1 MNAYET
7 EHLNRLR
14 AHLPEC
20 MVLLKKNGAFPLE
33 RPCRIEAVGSG
44 VRFTVKGGTGSGE
57 VNSRYCID
65 IEKGLLSAG
74 FELCNMDW
82 SIAYSSIRQEAKQQF
97 IADIKQK
104 ARDQRLSVLAAS
116 MGAVMK
122 EPEYDIPLKFNAD
135 AAIYVVSRISGEGN
149 DRLPEK
155 GDFMLTDS
163 EVRDILLLDEK
174 YDKFMLVINAGG
186 PVDLSPVMSVG
197 NILVLS
203 QLGVETGSAL
213 ADILLG
219 KGCPSGKLATTWA
232 RYEDYC
238 NYGDFA
244 ERDDTVY
251 REGIYVGYRYFD
263 MAGVKPLFPFGYG
276 LGYTDFE
283 LETVRTSCS
292 FGEFCVSVRARNTGR
307 YNGRETVQVYVA
319 CPQGRLDKEAK
330 RLVGFTKTD
339 DLAPGEEETVDIK
352 FIAEDLT
359 SYDESKSCYILEP
372 GRYVMLTGADSA
384 SVKPAAVYELDEEFE
399 IRQVSELLGCNCD
412 RDIRNLGK
420 GKQFDT
426 KSLPVNKIDLSEIQT
441 EIVTYG
447 TNRPDPDPRL
457 ADLED
462 NDLAILNIGAF
473 DPKGSLTGVIGDAGT
488 TVPGAAGESCRLYE
502 DRGISRIVMADG
514 PAGVRIASRYYEDK
528 RGKHAVGSAIP
539 EGMIELLPEIAKRA
553 INRKSK
559 AKKGVEIKE
568 QYATAIPI
576 ATALAQSFDVDFV
589 RMCGDI
595 VGTEMELFG
604 VDLWLAPAL
613 NIHRNVL
620 CGRNFEYYSEDPL
633 LSGKLAA
640 AVTHGVQSHKGCG
653 VTIKH
658 FTANNQETNRYAN
671 NSIVSERA
679 MREIYLKGF
688 EICIKESDPAALMTS
703 YNLLNGTHT
712 SESRAL
718 VTCILR
724 DEFGFDGLVM
734 TDWIVGGNLLLNKG
748 SRHGIP
754 DAALVAAS
762 GHSLFMPG
770 TRKDLK
776 EILSGL
782 KKGTVTRDQLIENS
796 GWLLHVIDRLG
807 KQK

>member
-1 MNAYET
+1 MKAYET

-14 AHLPEC
+14 AHLPDC
-20 MVLLKKNGAFPLE
+20 TVLLRKNGAFPLQK
-33 RPCRIEAVGSG
+33 PCRLEAVGSG
-44 VRFTVKGGTGSGE
+44 VRYTVKGGTGSGE
-57 VNSRYCID
+57 VNSRYYID
-65 IEKGLLSAG
+65 IEKGLLYAG

-82 SIAYSSIRQEAKQQF
+82 STAYAGIKQEARRQF
-97 IADIKQK
+97 TADIKRK
-104 ARDQRLSVLAAS
+104 ARDQKQSVIAAS

-155 GDFMLTDS
+155 GDFKLTDS
-163 EVRDILLLDEK
+163 EVRDILALDEK
-174 YDKFMLVINAGG
+174 YEKFMLVINAGG
-186 PVDLSPVMSVG
+186 PVDLSPVMNVG

-232 RYEDYC
+232 RYEDYSK
-238 NYGDFA
+238 YGDFA

-263 MAGVKPLFPFGYG
+263 MAGVDPLFPFGYG

-283 LETVRTSCS
+283 LETESTACS
-292 FGEFCVSVRARNTGR
+292 FGEFCVSVRVKNTGSYR
-307 YNGRETVQVYVA
+307 GRETVQVYAA

-330 RLVGFTKTD
+330 RLVGFAKTRE
-339 DLAPGEEETVDIK
+339 LEPGEEETVTVQ
-352 FIAEDLT
+352 FTAEDLA

-372 GRYVMLTGADSA
+372 GRYVILTGADSR
-384 SVKPAAVYELDEEFE
+384 SVIPAAVYELDEEFE
-399 IRQVSELLGCNCD
+399 IKQVSELLGCNCD

-420 GKQFDT
+420 SEKFDT
-426 KSLPVNKIDLSEIQT
+426 GSLPIGKIDLSELQT

-457 ADLED
+457 EGLED
-462 NDLAILNIGAF
+462 KDLALLNIGAF
-473 DPKGSLTGVIGDAGT
+473 DPKGSIAGVIGDAGT

-528 RGKHAVGSAIP
+528 RGKHTVGSSIP
-539 EGMIELLPEIAKRA
+539 ESMMELMPDIAKRA
-553 INRKSK
+553 ISVKNRV
-559 AKKGVEIKE
+559 KKGAEIKE

-640 AVTHGVQSHKGCG
+640 AVTQGVQAHKGCG

-712 SESRAL
+712 SENRAL

-734 TDWIVGGNLLLNKG
+734 TDWVVGGDLLLSKG
-748 SRHGIP
+748 SRYGTP
-754 DAALVAAS
+754 DAALVAVS

-770 TRKDLK
+770 CRKDLR
-776 EILSGL
+776 EIMSGL
-782 KKGTVTRDQLIENS
+782 KKGTVTKEQLAENA

-807 KQK
+807 K